1 MKSKGI
7 FKPVFII
14 SILLLIINSCS
25 KNTEQAAV
33 PYVNVSF
40 TIYLNNTLWNKLN
53 TPGNWMYLTGGDKGI
68 IIYRYDQETFS
79 VWDRCCTYN
88 ALSGNAIV
96 SVESNN
102 VYAIDSSCG
111 SVFNI
116 LNGQV
121 QHSPA
126 TLPLKAY
133 HYTFD
138 PTANT
143 LSVYN

>member
-7 FKPVFII
+7 FKSVFII
-14 SILLLIINSCS
+14 SILLLMINSCT
-25 KNTEQAAV
+25 KNTQQQAV
-33 PYVNVSF
+33 PYVSVNF
-40 TIYLNNTLWNKLN
+40 TIYLNLPLYNKLN
-53 TPGNWMYLTGGDKGI
+53 TPGNWIYVTGGSKGI
-68 IIYRYDQETFS
+68 IIYRNDQSTFS
-79 VWDRCCTYN
+79 VWDRNCTYN

-116 LNGQV
+116 LNGEV

-133 HYTFD
+133 HYTYD
-138 PTANT
+138 PSANSLT
-143 LSVYN
+143 VYN

>member
-1 MKSKGI
+1 MNIKGI
-7 FKPVFII
+7 LRSGFIVG
-14 SILLLIINSCS
+14 ILLLMANSCS
-25 KNTEQAAV
+25 KNTVQQAV
-33 PYVNVSF
+33 PYVNVNF
-40 TIYLNNTLWNKLN
+40 EIDLNLPSYNKLN
-53 TPGNWMYLTGGDKGI
+53 VVGNWIYVTGGDKGI
-68 IIYRYDQETFS
+68 IIYRYDQSTFS

-88 ALSGNAIV
+88 ALNGNAIV

-126 TLPLKAY
+126 TLPLKGY

-138 PTANT
+138 PTANS